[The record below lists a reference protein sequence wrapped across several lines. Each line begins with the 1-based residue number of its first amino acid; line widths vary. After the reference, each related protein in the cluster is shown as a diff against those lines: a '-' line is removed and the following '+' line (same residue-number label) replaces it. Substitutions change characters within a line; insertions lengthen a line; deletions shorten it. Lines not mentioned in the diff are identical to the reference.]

1 MMEKNLYNIPELKIL
16 YLDNAEVIATSNAII
31 PDDDGYSEYYPDP
44 ILP

>member
-1 MMEKNLYNIPELKIL
+1 MEKNLYNIPEIKFI
-16 YLDNAEVIATSNAII
+16 DFCDADVIATSGVVI